1 MRSNCSN
8 GIETEL
14 LAPAGSFDS
23 ARAAVNAGAD
33 AIYMGGPLFSAR
45 AYAESSG
52 EDMLLRTL
60 DFCHLRDVRVFM
72 TLNTLLKD
80 AELATVRDYLKPYAD
95 KGLDGVIVQDLGVMH
110 LVREYYPELEL
121 HVSTQMAVTG
131 VRTARRLM
139 EMGAKRIVLARELSL
154 KEISEIYE
162 QTQAELEVFAHG
174 ALCYSYSG
182 NCLMSSFIGGRS
194 GNRGRCAGTCRLPFD
209 AYDEDGK
216 KLNRKNEQYLL
227 SMCDLNTLSRLPEMI
242 EAGVYSFKIEGR
254 MKSPEYTAAV
264 TSVYRKYL
272 DKAMAYAAENAA
284 AGKAA
289 PGAAAAAVSG
299 SQESAYDQP
308 YAAAGPERAKASTA
322 AKEKKEKQTAKA
334 RYAVASED
342 ERLLTEVFDRAGVT
356 DGYLDGR
363 NGRDMVTA
371 AGKPEYRERNEAL
384 IDDIRARYIDK
395 DIKLSIYAKVKLIK
409 DEPIELEYSCGR
421 SKVKVKSQMTVQEA
435 DKRPTSMDEV
445 ADKIG
450 KLGDTD
456 FVLEDAEIELAENCF
471 VPMRALNELRREA
484 ADNLA
489 ACILRDYCKEQK
501 HCHKPSVL
509 TDCQKQV
516 AGNALSGGA
525 ASADDINSCGLGL
538 MHSDSETVSDKYGT
552 QESQKQPVH
561 SLDSVGI
568 RVTVETA
575 EQFEACLEAADIV
588 HIDSAFFEPKDYSTC
603 VQQAHAA
610 GKLIGLRMPYIWR
623 DKAERYFNEHIE
635 AVRQA
640 GFDAYLFRNMES
652 LLYFYEN
659 GLLRSTPFATD
670 SSMYVFNREAGAEL
684 AELIP
689 EDVRV
694 NYAYACLP
702 LELNGRELEELCRKH
717 IAQAEV
723 CLNAANAAD
732 NVRGCGFDETEAYEK
747 HLQLQLAQP
756 YKELTVYGRA
766 PMMVSAQCINKTV
779 HGCDKRQCC
788 LKLKDRK
795 GAEMPVKNICRF
807 CYNEIYNSVPTVLY
821 DMSDTIERIAPDALR
836 YDFTTETAQ
845 EVREILAKVPL
856 KAGTFTRGHL
866 KRGV

>member
-52 EDMLLRTL
+52 KDMLLRTL

-80 AELATVRDYLKPYAD
+80 AELATVRDYLKPYVD
-95 KGLDGVIVQDLGVMH
+95 KGLDGVIVQDLGVMR

-131 VRTARRLM
+131 VKTARRLM

-162 QTQAELEVFAHG
+162 QTHAELEIFAHG

-299 SQESAYDQP
+299 SLESAYDQP
-308 YAAAGPERAKASTA
+308 YAAAGPKQAKSSTA
-322 AKEKKEKQTAKA
+322 AKGEKEKQTAKA
-334 RYAVASED
+334 GYTVASED

-395 DIKLSIYAKVKLIK
+395 DIKLPIYAKVKLIK
-409 DEPIELEYSCGR
+409 DEPIELEYSYGR
-421 SKVKVKSQMTVQEA
+421 YKACAKSQMTVQEA

-484 ADNLA
+484 SDELTQRIIRDHINRRNA
-489 ACILRDYCKEQK
+489 ACADAEADYDKEELR
-501 HCHKPSVL
+501 
-509 TDCQKQV
+509 
-516 AGNALSGGA
+516 
-525 ASADDINSCGLGL
+525 
-538 MHSDSETVSDKYGT
+538 
-552 QESQKQPVH
+552 ESPDRPAM
-561 SLDSVGI
+561 LRRIANI
-568 RVTVETA
+568 RATVETA

-588 HIDSAFFEPKDYSTC
+588 YIDSAFFEPADYKTC
-603 VQQAHAA
+603 AAKAHAA
-610 GKLIGLRMPYIWR
+610 GKLIGLRLPYIWR
-623 DKAERYFNEHIE
+623 DKAESYFDKHIDEARY
-635 AVRQA
+635 AR
-640 GFDAYLFRNMES
+640 FDAYLFRNTES
-652 LLYFYEN
+652 LLYFAER
-659 GLLRSTPFATD
+659 GLLYDTEFATD
-670 SSMYVFNREAGAEL
+670 SSMYIFNEAAL
-684 AELIP
+684 AELRELVPWGRDI
-689 EDVRV
+689 
-694 NYAYACLP
+694 YASATLP
-702 LELNGRELEELCRKH
+702 LELNVRELEELSRKILKDSSH
-717 IAQAEV
+717 GMSRRPWTAIV
-723 CLNAANAAD
+723 PL
-732 NVRGCGFDETEAYEK
+732 
-747 HLQLQLAQP
+747 
-756 YKELTVYGRA
+756 ELVVYGRA

-779 HGCDKRQCC
+779 QGCDKRYKC
-788 LKLKDRK
+788 LKLKDRM

-821 DMSDTIERIAPDALR
+821 DMSDTIERIAPNALR
-836 YDFTTETAQ
+836 YDFTTENAD
-845 EVREILAKVPL
+845 EVRQVLSGTVLA
-856 KAGTFTRGHL
+856 AGSFTRGHL